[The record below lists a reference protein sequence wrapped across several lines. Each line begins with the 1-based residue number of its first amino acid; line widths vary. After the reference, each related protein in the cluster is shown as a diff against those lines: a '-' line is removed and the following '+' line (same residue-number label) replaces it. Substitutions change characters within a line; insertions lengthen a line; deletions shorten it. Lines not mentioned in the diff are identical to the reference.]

1 MAVRTREEIM
11 ETLQAIIGENT
22 DDDSITLIEDVSD
35 TFDDYETRTKDDWN
49 WKKKFEDNDKEWRRR
64 YTERFFSKEPEIKD
78 EPEDAPEVPRT
89 FDDLFKQEV

>member
-11 ETLQAIIGENT
+11 ESLQTIFGENA

-35 TFDDYETRTKDDWN
+35 TFDDYETRTNDD
-49 WKKKFEDNDKEWRRR
+49 WKKKFEDNDKEWRHR
-64 YTERFFSKEPEIKD
+64 YTERFFSKEPEVKK
-78 EPEDAPEVPRT
+78 EPEDEPKVLKT